1 MVPHLSGRRR
11 RADRIRLTRRSL
23 DTRMGY
29 GEVGERSPAKD
40 FSYVPNGTCEKDCQ
54 GEFATFS
61 YFFYKNKRKGA
72 VYAGE
77 ACINGPLS
85 FIFIEKIRKKGK
97 MRRRRRA
104 RVRIPHEVCGIRTR
118 VTPSAGAHFT
128 TKPTLLLRSNRFE
141 LLKRVA
147 LARFQGE
154 SLKPLGQLRSRCP
167 RAFTILSYGTR
178 THRICQL
185 SFYNFLLF

>member
-1 MVPHLSGRRR
+1 MS
-11 RADRIRLTRRSL
+11 
-23 DTRMGY
+23 RMGH
-29 GEVGERSPAKD
+29 VKKTARASSPLFPIFSIKIKERD
-40 FSYVPNGTCEKDCQ
+40 
-54 GEFATFS
+54 
-61 YFFYKNKRKGA
+61 

-178 THRICQL
+178 THRIC
-185 SFYNFLLF
+185 